1 MRRSPRPRSS
11 DSCCRFGASAP
22 NQFAKVYTVPPGTPA
37 GPRAALE
44 SALTKTFADK
54 EFLAEADKGKLDI
67 DPVSATQVQKLV
79 NEFFGLPAELKAKLK
94 KILRP

>member
-1 MRRSPRPRSS
+1 MPTDR
-11 DSCCRFGASAP
+11 A
-22 NQFAKVYTVPPGTPA
+22 
-37 GPRAALE
+37 AALE

-54 EFLAEADKGKLDI
+54 EFLAEAEKGKLDI

-94 KILRP
+94 KIIKP